1 MFKNDEKV
9 KHSINIGEPL
19 FKREVK
25 KEKVRVGYDELIS
38 RLNETHKTLNKVKN
52 GKSVLG

>member
-25 KEKVRVGYDELIS
+25 KEKVRVGYD
-38 RLNETHKTLNKVKN
+38 
-52 GKSVLG
+52 

>member
-25 KEKVRVGYDELIS
+25 KEKIKWVMT
-38 RLNETHKTLNKVKN
+38 N
-52 GKSVLG
+52 